1 MRPSLIDYGIF
12 LLASFLI
19 WHLYQQGSK
28 LNYAEETIQLQHE
41 AILKQKEYIEIQ
53 ERYIYL
59 LEHLP
64 HEDGNDH
71 DPKLL

>member
-1 MRPSLIDYGIF
+1 MSRSLVDYGIL
-12 LLASFLI
+12 LLAAFLI

-41 AILKQKEYIEIQ
+41 AILKQNEYLEAQ
-53 ERYIYL
+53 KRYIYL

-64 HEDGNDH
+64 NEYDCYQ
-71 DPKLL
+71 DPKFL